1 MNVQE
6 KYKKKGKFPKI
17 YIKIFEIFKNI
28 INCYDK
34 NYNFDHHKDN
44 LTKVDNTNES
54 KMISMLECIE
64 DFVNYLLNKNK
75 YYKKNSI
82 LYMQFRKAKS
92 VIEEENK
99 QKKYLRQIEIMKEKR
114 QDIIN
119 KIEERM
125 NKKYLLPYRKV
136 GVNLIPKIAK
146 EKELRLLK
154 RNNSTNF
161 KIKDF
166 LYDVY

>member
-1 MNVQE
+1 
-6 KYKKKGKFPKI
+6 
-17 YIKIFEIFKNI
+17 
-28 INCYDK
+28 
-34 NYNFDHHKDN
+34 
-44 LTKVDNTNES
+44 
-54 KMISMLECIE
+54 MLECIE

-75 YYKKNSI
+75 YYKKNSS

-136 GVNLIPKIAK
+136 GVNLISKIAK